1 MALSEQA
8 QALKTQMQA
17 VVADKRELEA
27 VEAEWRD
34 LLEFEEERLCGITD
48 GELPIVTEL
57 FDERHR
63 LRKAL
68 ATHQLQNM
76 ARLQH
81 ALLTPLQRRVMRLR
95 YVQGRAWREIV
106 GYLGKTKQYLM
117 REHNKALEI
126 LAKQPKK

>member
-1 MALSEQA
+1 MSLSEQA
-8 QALKTQMQA
+8 RDVKTQMQA

-34 LLEFEEERLCGITD
+34 LLDFEEERLCGLTD

-57 FDERHR
+57 FDERQQ
-63 LRKAL
+63 LRKRL
-68 ATHQLQNM
+68 AAHQLQNM
-76 ARLQH
+76 VRLQH
-81 ALLTPLQRRVMRLR
+81 AVLTPLQRRVMRFR
-95 YVQGRAWREIV
+95 YVRGNTWREIV
-106 GYLGKTKQYLM
+106 GVLGKTKQYLL

>member
-1 MALSEQA
+1 MGLSEKA
-8 QALKTQMQA
+8 CELKTQMQA

-34 LLEFEEERLCGITD
+34 LLLLEEERLCGLTD

-57 FDERHR
+57 FDERQR
-63 LRKAL
+63 FRKVL
-68 ATHQLQNM
+68 ATHQLQNI

-81 ALLTPLQRRVMRLR
+81 ATLTPLQRRVMRLR

-106 GYLGKTKQYLM
+106 GDLQKTKQYLL

-126 LAKQPKK
+126 LAKQLKK

>member
-1 MALSEQA
+1 MGLSEKA
-8 QALKTQMQA
+8 QELKTQMQA

-34 LLEFEEERLCGITD
+34 LLDFEEERLCGLTD

-57 FDERHR
+57 FDERGR

-68 ATHQLQNM
+68 ATHQLQNIV
-76 ARLQH
+76 RLQH
-81 ALLTPLQRRVMRLR
+81 AAITPLQRRVLRLR
-95 YVQGRAWREIV
+95 YVQGNTWKEIV
-106 GYLGKTKQYLM
+106 GYLGKTKQYLL